1 MITIRQEGDFSKLTN
16 FFEKC
21 KSLIDRSNL
30 DKYGRQGVE
39 ALSSA
44 TPRDTGLTASS
55 WSYEI
60 IRKNNSARLIFKNSN
75 VTSEGTP
82 IAILIQYGHATK
94 NGAWV
99 EGIDYIN
106 PALKPVFEGMADN
119 IWREVNT

>member
-60 IRKNNSARLIFKNSN
+60 IRKHNSARLVFKNSN
-75 VTSEGTP
+75 ITSEGTP